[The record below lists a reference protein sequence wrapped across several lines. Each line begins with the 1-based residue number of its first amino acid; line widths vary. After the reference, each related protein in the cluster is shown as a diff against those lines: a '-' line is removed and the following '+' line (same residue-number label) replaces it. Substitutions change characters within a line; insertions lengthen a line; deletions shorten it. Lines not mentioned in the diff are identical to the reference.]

1 MRQEKLSGSCR
12 GTTRRTLTGTT
23 HIMRKIKL
31 TLQYDGT
38 DYSGW
43 QIQKNDATIQGLLED
58 AIFSL
63 TGERSRI
70 TGAGRTDAGVHAF
83 EQIAVFETTSTLSL
97 DVVLQALNA
106 KLPMDIM
113 VTESEECPEDF
124 HPRYKAKNKRYS
136 YIISNKVPGSVFLNR
151 YSWQLGFQLNI
162 EAMREASEYLI
173 GRHDFSCFQASGCSA
188 KHPVRELSS
197 ITISDLAPFEFIT
210 FRIYTPVI
218 KITIE
223 GNAFLRH
230 MVRNIVG
237 TLVDI
242 GSDKYP
248 PAKIKEILGSMDR
261 RNAGQTAP
269 AHGLFLE
276 KITY

>member
-1 MRQEKLSGSCR
+1 MR
-12 GTTRRTLTGTT
+12 
-23 HIMRKIKL
+23 HIKL

-43 QIQKNDATIQGLLED
+43 QIQKNTTTIQGLLED
-58 AIFSL
+58 AIFSV
-63 TGERSRI
+63 TDNRTRV

-83 EQIAVFETTSTLSL
+83 EQVAIFETVSTLSP
-97 DVVLQALNA
+97 DVFLQALNA
-106 KLPMDIM
+106 NLPGDIRI
-113 VTESEECPEDF
+113 TGSEDCPEDF
-124 HPRYKAKNKRYS
+124 HPRYRAKQKTYS
-136 YIISNKVPGSVFLNR
+136 YIISNRMPGSVFLNR

-188 KHPVRELSS
+188 KHPVRELKR
-197 ITISDLAPFEFIT
+197 ITISDATPFEFIT
-210 FRIYTPVI
+210 FRIHTPVI

-242 GSDKYP
+242 GRDKYP
-248 PAKIKEILGSMDR
+248 PAKIKELLGSRDR
-261 RNAGQTAP
+261 RSAGPTAP
-269 AHGLFLE
+269 ACGLFLE
-276 KITY
+276 KISY